1 MRHHSYLNFRL
12 EYGQLARSTTRDINP
27 AFRQDMPFPERIGHL
42 YDGVHVTGSAHLGD
56 VYHHEPSLE
65 ERALDAVLESLR
77 YPGMYDRR
85 DTLTEAHEGTFDWT
99 FLEGETQFVEKRGEN
114 GKPEHDRFRIFDMN
128 FKSWLQDKDEGNGIY
143 RVVGKPGSGKSKFM
157 CVRLYS
163 EDFSRKAD
171 YVPGDLSLRT
181 TN

>member
-1 MRHHSYLNFRL
+1 VRHHSYLKFRL
-12 EYGQLARSTTRDINP
+12 EYGQLARSITRDINP
-27 AFRQDMPFPERIGHL
+27 AFRRDMPFPERIGHL

-56 VYHHEPSLE
+56 VFHYEPSPE
-65 ERALDAVLESLR
+65 ERALNAVLESLR
-77 YPGMYDRR
+77 YPGMHDRR

-99 FLEGETQFVEKRGEN
+99 FLEGETQFVEKRNERGIAK
-114 GKPEHDRFRIFDMN
+114 GDRFRTVDMN
-128 FKSWLQDKDEGNGIY
+128 FGSWLQDKSRSMY
-143 RVVGKPGSGKSKFM
+143 CVVGKPGSGKSKFM